1 MNPKSPVHQFFSIST
16 RSDLKKD
23 LFEPLVLSF
32 VLTAVLSLGR
42 IEGVIRYL
50 IDIIPVISSI
60 MLGFLGM
67 ILVASLSDNKIF
79 NRMREDEAKLE
90 NGTRSSV
97 YRFFFISLFFDMFC
111 FVILLAISIFIG
123 SLNQSFD
130 FTSRIYC
137 IETVI
142 VLFLL
147 FSSSRLFIR
156 NMDRVYQITIHLS

>member
-16 RSDLKKD
+16 RSDAKTY
-23 LFEPLVLSF
+23 LFEPLALSL
-32 VLTAVLSLGR
+32 VLTVVLSLGR
-42 IEGVIRYL
+42 IEGAIRFL

-67 ILVASLSDNKIF
+67 ILVASLSDNRIF
-79 NRMREDEAKLE
+79 NRMRNDEVELE
-90 NGTRSSV
+90 NGTRFSV
-97 YRFFFISLFFDMFC
+97 YRFFFIGLFFDMIC

-130 FTSRIYC
+130 FIPWIYC
-137 IETVI
+137 VETMV

-147 FSSSRLFIR
+147 FSSSILFIK
-156 NMDRVYQITIHLS
+156 NMDRVYQITIYLS